1 VAIPK
6 DGGIE
11 RVGFLRATGLGVG
24 FLRAT
29 GLGVGFLRATGFGGA
44 GFLLATGAGF
54 LLATG
59 FGGAGFL
66 LATGLGVSTLGAT
79 ALFLGVTGRE
89 GRRTLARL
97 LLVGATRTIGSSLAA
112 VFLDLLRLPPRII
125 STYQKD
131 FVNNCSAS

>member
-1 VAIPK
+1 MAIPK
-6 DGGIE
+6 DGEIE

-29 GLGVGFLRATGFGGA
+29 GLGA
-44 GFLLATGAGF
+44 GFLLATGLGS
-54 LLATG
+54 
-59 FGGAGFL
+59 AGFL

-79 ALFLGVTGRE
+79 ALFLGVTGGE
-89 GRRTLARL
+89 GRRTLVRL

-112 VFLDLLRLPPRII
+112 VFLALLRLPRMIN
-125 STYQKD
+125 TYQKD

>member
-6 DGGIE
+6 DGGIG

-29 GLGVGFLRATGFGGA
+29 GLGVGFLRATGLGGA

-59 FGGAGFL
+59 LGAGFL

-79 ALFLGVTGRE
+79 ALLLGVTGRE

-125 STYQKD
+125 STYRKD